1 MNARNYVAE
10 SLAHAPRGEYYL
22 YTDMSVALGGLSSA
36 SAARLVVEGAA
47 AAHSQ
52 DACDDAAKS
61 ALADMIAQGA
71 FQDNYLDIL
80 ANVASC
86 GSDEIVLCEGA
97 RASVVVDA
105 PQGDG
110 LLYVRRVVL
119 TVPDGVSADV
129 SVELRSASALL
140 LQAKVNVGVGARLN
154 LVFVQDGEADRRILT
169 RTTVDLARD
178 AHADMTLVNFNP
190 WMARNE
196 VRCGIHAEG
205 ADMRVAGVYEVAEGC
220 RVDNATTVEHHVGHS
235 TSNQLFK
242 GIAHEGG
249 VMAFG
254 GLILVKPDAQKT
266 NAMQTNRHMLMSDG
280 ARAYAKPQLEIYA
293 DDVKC
298 SHGATVGQIDPTQLF
313 YMRQRGVD
321 EATARQILSAA
332 FVGEVVEQIPL
343 PDIRERVRARLMR
356 DSGLE

>member
-22 YTDMSVALGGLSSA
+22 YTDMEAALAGLSSA
-36 SAARLVVEGAA
+36 SAAGLAVEGVEVG
-47 AAHSQ
+47 HSR
-52 DACDDAAKS
+52 DALDDASKS
-61 ALADMIAQGA
+61 ALVDMIAGRA
-71 FQDNYLDIL
+71 LQDNYLDVL
-80 ANVASC
+80 ANIASC
-86 GSDEIVLCEGA
+86 GVDEIVLAEAA
-97 RASVVVDA
+97 RVRAVVEA
-105 PQGDG
+105 PQVDG
-110 LLYVRRVVL
+110 RLHVRRLVL

-140 LQAKVNVGVGARLN
+140 LQTKVNVGAGARLN
-154 LVFVQDGEADRRILT
+154 LVFVQDGDADRHILT

-178 AHADMTLVNFNP
+178 ARADMTLVNFNP
-190 WMARNE
+190 RMARNE
-196 VRCGIHAEG
+196 VRCGIYAEG
-205 ADMRVAGVYEVAEGC
+205 ADMKVAGVYEVLDGC
-220 RVDNATTVEHHVGHS
+220 RVDNETTVEHYAGHS

-242 GIAHEGG
+242 GIAYEGG

-298 SHGATVGQIDPTQLF
+298 SHGATVGQIDPAQLF

-321 EATARQILSAA
+321 EATARRILSAA
-332 FVGEVVEQIPL
+332 FVGEVVDQIPL
-343 PDIRERVRARLMR
+343 SDIRERVRGRLMR
-356 DSGLE
+356 DSRLD